1 MIELIHWLE
10 MGATGITHTNTE
22 VLPRLT
28 TTNENKSD
36 SLKICETFHRLIL
49 VIISGSLCYDIAMI
63 FVKVLYKLHK
73 LWHKVECIKLRFN
86 LGNFCVWS
94 IARSIKQANKQ
105 TNKHQYTNRQNRVTV
120 FTRRRSHL
128 DRIKRM
134 ADSHATNSAKSSSKE
149 ISHARYT
156 PSLLFTASGIY
167 LNSARTCCSPLH
179 ISAFHL
185 PVVQSCMLLVR
196 DGSLKD
202 NHTTR
207 TDLHVPI
214 EAH

>member
-1 MIELIHWLE
+1 

-73 LWHKVECIKLRFN
+73 LWHKVVCIKLRFRKF
-86 LGNFCVWS
+86 LRFIDCS
-94 IARSIKQANKQ
+94 INKTSKQINTNIQ
-105 TNKHQYTNRQNRVTV
+105 TDKTELQ
-120 FTRRRSHL
+120 FTRRRSDL

-185 PVVQSCMLLVR
+185 PVV
-196 DGSLKD
+196 
-202 NHTTR
+202 
-207 TDLHVPI
+207 
-214 EAH
+214 

>member
-1 MIELIHWLE
+1 MRTKVIVTL
-10 MGATGITHTNTE
+10 
-22 VLPRLT
+22 
-28 TTNENKSD
+28 
-36 SLKICETFHRLIL
+36 LKICETFHRLIL
-49 VIISGSLCYDIAMI
+49 VIISWSLCYDIAMI

-202 NHTTR
+202 NHTTKNWFACAHWSSST
-207 TDLHVPI
+207 TDKDINMVWFLEKRMI
-214 EAH
+214 FNLYYL

>member
-1 MIELIHWLE
+1 MRTKVIVTL
-10 MGATGITHTNTE
+10 
-22 VLPRLT
+22 
-28 TTNENKSD
+28 
-36 SLKICETFHRLIL
+36 LKISEIFHRLIL
-49 VIISGSLCYDIAMI
+49 VIISWSLCYDIAMI

-73 LWHKVECIKLRFN
+73 LWHKVVCIKLRFRKF
-86 LGNFCVWS
+86 LRLIDCS
-94 IARSIKQANKQ
+94 INKTSKQIN
-105 TNKHQYTNRQNRVTV
+105 TNIQIDKTELQ

-185 PVVQSCMLLVR
+185 PVV
-196 DGSLKD
+196 
-202 NHTTR
+202 
-207 TDLHVPI
+207 
-214 EAH
+214 